1 MCYAVGPW
9 QSTITQVTAAAPFLV
24 DLNSMFDTAL
34 CNIFS
39 TTLKPLNIAAFVRGV
54 RARFKVTRYEAFTRG
69 EAGLFRKDIPESLV
83 TRKVDTPEQVRPE
96 IRAGTQTSVT

>member
-1 MCYAVGPW
+1 MCNAAGPW

-24 DLNSMFDTAL
+24 DLNRMFDDAL

-39 TTLKPLNIAAFVRGV
+39 TALKPLDTTAFIRGV

-69 EAGLFRKDIPESLV
+69 DAGIFRKDVPESLV

-96 IRAGTQTSVT
+96 QAHERS